1 MAAWLCVPLSWSIPA
16 ALYAVSISASS
27 SFPTSCAV
35 TALQT
40 FQNAEK
46 LGLYGKNPVGN
57 TDYFIAAGD
66 SGLITTGG
74 TIGGLIIAGQTLQ
87 ACMARG
93 CIQ

>member
-1 MAAWLCVPLSWSIPA
+1 M
-16 ALYAVSISASS
+16 
-27 SFPTSCAV
+27 

-74 TIGGLIIAGQTLQ
+74 TIGGLVIAGQPQQ
-87 ACMARG
+87 AYIASVRL
-93 CIQ
+93 